1 MEPVKPSS
9 DERTPPRA
17 RSRATQLRITKAATS
32 LFRDRGY
39 TRTTMADIAQAAG
52 VAVQT
57 VYFVF
62 HTKTQVLNSAYGLAV
77 MGEDEPAVP
86 QEQAWYRQAIAE
98 PEVNTAVRLVVDGLG
113 EILRRVEPLDR
124 AVRTAAAG
132 DPDAASFLAQN
143 EAWRAQGYRE
153 MVSFL
158 QTKRALRAGLT
169 EDRATDVM
177 LFLASAGAY
186 RALVTDR
193 DWTHAEWTVWTS
205 VALVEQL
212 FGTGHDDGSEA
223 RVR

>member
-1 MEPVKPSS
+1 
-9 DERTPPRA
+9 
-17 RSRATQLRITKAATS
+17 
-32 LFRDRGY
+32 
-39 TRTTMADIAQAAG
+39 MADIAQAAG